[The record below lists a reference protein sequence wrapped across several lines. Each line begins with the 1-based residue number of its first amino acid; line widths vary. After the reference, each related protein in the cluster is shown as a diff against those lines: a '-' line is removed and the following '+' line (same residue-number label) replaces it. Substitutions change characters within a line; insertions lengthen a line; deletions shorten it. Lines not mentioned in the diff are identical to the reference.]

1 MAQNKSINQFDYSG
15 RVIFVGMPETFTTK
29 AGVTKQ
35 YRILVM
41 EAFIGNYPRE
51 IVFEFNESNM
61 TQLNQLTDGCWATI
75 TFLLDGNKVFRDG
88 KEKWY
93 NRLSGQTAIKG

>member
-1 MAQNKSINQFDYSG
+1 MSQNKSINNFDYSG
-15 RVIFVGMPETFTTK
+15 RVIHVGMPETFTTK

-51 IVFEFNESNM
+51 IVFEFNENTMS
-61 TQLNQLTDGCWATI
+61 QLNQLTDGCWATI
-75 TFLLDGNKVFRDG
+75 TFLLDGNKTFKDG
-88 KEKWY
+88 KARWFNK
-93 NRLSGQTAIKG
+93 LSGQTAIKG